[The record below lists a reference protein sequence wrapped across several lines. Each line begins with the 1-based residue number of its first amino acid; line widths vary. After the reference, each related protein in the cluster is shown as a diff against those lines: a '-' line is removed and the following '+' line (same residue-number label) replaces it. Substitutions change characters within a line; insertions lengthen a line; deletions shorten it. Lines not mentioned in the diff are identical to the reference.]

1 MEYLFQKCSWQ
12 QFLKTQ
18 VSVSTAASLKPKK
31 AQWDFQLPKLEKTN
45 MLLKMH
51 QEHNAPFMMKNINSA
66 FFCVQ
71 FWHKKKTDLTL
82 S

>member
-31 AQWDFQLPKLEKTN
+31 AQWDFQLPKLEKN
-45 MLLKMH
+45 KYAL
-51 QEHNAPFMMKNINSA
+51 ENASRTQCA
-66 FFCVQ
+66 FYDENYKFCIFLCAILAQ
-71 FWHKKKTDLTL
+71 KKKLT
-82 S
+82 